1 MPNEVRMYVNVRTW
15 IRLILVGV
23 CENLSFMCFVQ
34 GTLPSLKTPCQAP
47 KSLKPEHEDL
57 EPTYDAALSLIN
69 KLTSVWML
77 LKHVVVIHIPS
88 KTGVK
93 WISVCLPAK
102 QS

>member
-1 MPNEVRMYVNVRTW
+1 MYVNVRTW
-15 IRLILVGV
+15 IRLIGV
-23 CENLSFMCFVQ
+23 RENLSFMCFVQ

-57 EPTYDAALSLIN
+57 GPTYDAALNLKN

-77 LKHVVVIHIPS
+77 LKHVVIYIPS